1 MDTDQLLV
9 PSSLLHAQIS
19 MAFLIFANFVVNAV
33 EAQMRPNPAK
43 EVPSILNKVR
53 SMKFCPFHCCGGN
66 VDLRS
71 CCEVLRCRRV
81 VQEDTEIVMIFKVI
95 DDIFTWLFAF
105 ELAINLYANL
115 VKVLYTL
122 LAF

>member
-1 MDTDQLLV
+1 
-9 PSSLLHAQIS
+9 
-19 MAFLIFANFVVNAV
+19 
-33 EAQMRPNPAK
+33 
-43 EVPSILNKVR
+43 
-53 SMKFCPFHCCGGN
+53 
-66 VDLRS
+66 
-71 CCEVLRCRRV
+71 
-81 VQEDTEIVMIFKVI
+81 MIFKVI

>member
-66 VDLRS
+66 V
-71 CCEVLRCRRV
+71 
-81 VQEDTEIVMIFKVI
+81 
-95 DDIFTWLFAF
+95 